1 MNLGSNGAPRDGGGI
16 HVNGQEPPT
25 HGSTSYLP
33 QQDSTLDR
41 GNWQLRPASERG
53 LLDKYLTDQQAL
65 RTEHGLG
72 GTWNPTLQRAIHTT
86 SLTPEN
92 QVQLQRGWKDFAEGG
107 FIADDERLE
116 NLVAPFMPPSPRN
129 GRGSGGNFQMPPVT
143 RKAVKVLSN
152 GRISVLQEYQPGPV
166 YDSDFPY
173 IAESRGLASLTD
185 LEGSGLSN
193 SSSMAR
199 NQSPQKAAN
208 SLLTL
213 SPAPDHPSSSK
224 PEKDMIAGD
233 SAIQDLRDLN
243 EFFRAL

>member
-1 MNLGSNGAPRDGGGI
+1 VANGLTDMNLGSNGATRDGGGI

-41 GNWQLRPASERG
+41 GNWQLRPASVPG

-65 RTEHGLG
+65 RIEHGIG

-116 NLVAPFMPPSPRN
+116 NLVAPSMPPSLRN

-152 GRISVLQEYQPGPV
+152 GRTSVLQEYQPGPV
-166 YDSDFPY
+166 HDSDFPY
-173 IAESRGLASLTD
+173 NTESRGL
-185 LEGSGLSN
+185 N
-193 SSSMAR
+193 PSSMAR

-208 SLLTL
+208 TLLTL
-213 SPAPDHPSSSK
+213 SPTPDHPGSSK

-243 EFFRAL
+243 EFFRAF